1 MESFDLYKD
10 IATRTGGDIYI
21 GVVGPVRSGKS
32 TFIKK
37 FMDLMVLPNI
47 ENEHVRQRATDE
59 LPQSAA
65 GKTIMTTQPK
75 FIPNEAVSITVDGEA
90 KCRVRMVDCVGYM
103 VEGAMGFTEFE
114 APRMVTTPW
123 FEGEIPFIQA
133 AEIGTKKV
141 IDEHSTIGIIVTTD
155 GSITDIPRAAY
166 VNAEEKVVGEL
177 DNLGKPYV
185 IVINSAN
192 PNSQEARSLKEKLC
206 EKYKAPVMLMDILS
220 VGKDEI
226 NEILRQILFE
236 FPITQVNFALPGWAN
251 ALSPKHR
258 IIKELT
264 EKISDNMQEMYT
276 VKDGEIFKNAFCELD
291 YIKSSDCN
299 IDLAK
304 GVVNYDIKMKESL
317 FYSILGEECGY
328 DIKDDRHLMR
338 TVKELVAAKKE
349 YDKYESAIKNAEEFG
364 YGVVTPC
371 MEELTLEEPEIV
383 KQGNKF
389 GVKLK
394 AGAPSMHL
402 VRVNIKT
409 EVSPIVGTER
419 QSQEMVEYLLS
430 EFENDPSQIWS
441 TDIFGK
447 PLHELVKEGL
457 SNKLNN
463 IPEDAREKMQET
475 LERVVNEGDGGMLC
489 ILL

>member
-75 FIPNEAVSITVDGEA
+75 FIPNQAVNITVDGEA

-141 IDEHSTIGIIVTTD
+141 IDEHSTIGVIVTTD

-166 VNAEEKVVGEL
+166 VNAEEKVVSEL
-177 DNLGKPYV
+177 DGLGKPYV

-192 PNSQEARSLKEKLC
+192 PNSQEAQSLKEKLC

-236 FPITQVNFALPGWAN
+236 FPITEVNFKLPGWAN

-276 VKDGEIFKNAFCELD
+276 VKDGEVFKNAFCDLD
-291 YIKSSDCN
+291 YIKNSDCN

-304 GVVNYDIKMKESL
+304 GVVNYNIKMKESL

-328 DIKDDRHLMR
+328 DIKDDRHLMK
-338 TVKELVAAKKE
+338 TIKGLVAAKKE
-349 YDKYESAIKNAEEFG
+349 YDKYESAIKSAEEFG

-394 AGAPSMHL
+394 ASAPSMHL